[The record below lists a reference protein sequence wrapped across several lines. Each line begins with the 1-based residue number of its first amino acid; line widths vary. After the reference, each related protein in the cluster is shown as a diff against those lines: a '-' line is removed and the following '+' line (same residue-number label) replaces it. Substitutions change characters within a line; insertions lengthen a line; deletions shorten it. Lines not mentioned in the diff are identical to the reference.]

1 MQATPAAAAAA
12 QHDSK
17 CDDFAAPA
25 ETRGG
30 SDQKSWVANF
40 FLVRSIGS
48 AATDYSGSIFPRNGL
63 FICLSG
69 DLNARP
75 CYFV

>member
-12 QHDSK
+12 QNDSK

-25 ETRGG
+25 EARGG
-30 SDQKSWVANF
+30 SDQKSWVAI